1 MGGLLGGWD
10 PGDGWK
16 ACLETATESYAEAT
30 QYAYLE
36 YEVTWNFRSSP
47 LINPLYI
54 CTFAKD
60 GMKISQ
66 SSLLYVVKLDILRGC
81 YCYAFSLQPR
91 PHNSQLTAFAGN
103 KAITNWLS

>member
-1 MGGLLGGWD
+1 MGTEACWEDGIRGMGPITMGGRLAW
-10 PGDGWK
+10 
-16 ACLETATESYAEAT
+16 
-30 QYAYLE
+30 AYHE
-36 YEVTWNFRSSP
+36 YEVTWNFRSSS